1 MLQRPRRR
9 CEGTAMGAIV
19 LDLRPGL
26 GIGPFTIGMPICEA
40 FAQIE
45 QEPNIY
51 DVVHVK
57 FYDEEPLKLDIVIS
71 FPDHGFH
78 LRFDPWSQRLRLVE
92 IFDIK
97 RLQMRYA
104 TSLIGGPSTLAT
116 FVAVYALFGPTFPG
130 IYDKDRGVYT
140 LFYPGLSF
148 SFPIPSQY
156 TDCCHNREVELPLE
170 FPDGTTPVTC
180 RVSIYDS
187 STDKKVGVGSL
198 MDKAS
203 APPLPVGSLYMEEVH
218 VKDVWTELGRPCG
231 IHQKQVDQMVIHSGL
246 DPRPRT
252 TLCGDYFYNYFTRGL
267 DILFDGQTHK
277 IKKFV
282 LHTNYPGHADFNSYI
297 KCNFAIF
304 ASDLGGSYQD
314 VNNCKRRITPSTK
327 WEQVKEILGD
337 SGRAAIQTQGST
349 SNPFGSTFVYGYQNA
364 AFEVMKN
371 GYIATQG
378 RIRRVLAFLA
388 FSSLCLSPIRC
399 SRRRPCCCRH
409 SPPQNPVNTAVFS
422 PFIFHHPPPGL
433 PIFSQKIFT
442 LFSAISFFAGSELS
456 WSSAAKMTSVS
467 GLTGSPSR
475 FCFQIPARSSGSLQG
490 RVSNFPHGWKPA
502 GKNELL
508 RVESRSY
515 WNGFAQR
522 LNARKT
528 HLIKF
533 AVDAS
538 YGDMSNEPTAIFPRI
553 NVRDPYKRLGISRE
567 ASEDEIQGARNFLI
581 RQYAGHKPSVDAIE
595 SAHDKIIMQKFYDRK
610 NPKIDFKKK
619 YREVNQSRVV
629 QAVRNRFRTPSTNFI
644 LKTSIA
650 FLVLAALTVLFPTEE
665 GPTLQVA
672 LSLLAT
678 IYFVHDRLKSK
689 LRAFLYSAGSFAF
702 SWLFGTFLMVSVVPP
717 LLKGPRSF
725 EVTTSL
731 ITYVLLW
738 VSSTYLK

>member
-57 FYDEEPLKLDIVIS
+57 YYDEEPLKLDIVIS

-148 SFPIPSQY
+148 AFPIPSQY
-156 TDCCHNREVELPLE
+156 TDCCHDREAELPLE

-218 VKDVWTELGRPCG
+218 VKLGEELYFTVGGQNIPFGASPQDVWTELGRPCG

-246 DPRPRT
+246 DTRPRT

-297 KCNFAIF
+297 KCNFVIF

-314 VNNCKRRITPSTK
+314 VNNCKHRITPSTK
-327 WEQVKEILGD
+327 WEQVKEFLGD
-337 SGRAAIQTQGST
+337 CGRAAIQTQGST

-371 GYIATQG
+371 GYIAT
-378 RIRRVLAFLA
+378 V
-388 FSSLCLSPIRC
+388 
-399 SRRRPCCCRH
+399 
-409 SPPQNPVNTAVFS
+409 
-422 PFIFHHPPPGL
+422 
-433 PIFSQKIFT
+433 T
-442 LFSAISFFAGSELS
+442 LFQ
-456 WSSAAKMTSVS
+456 SS
-467 GLTGSPSR
+467 
-475 FCFQIPARSSGSLQG
+475 
-490 RVSNFPHGWKPA
+490 
-502 GKNELL
+502 
-508 RVESRSY
+508 
-515 WNGFAQR
+515 
-522 LNARKT
+522 
-528 HLIKF
+528 
-533 AVDAS
+533 
-538 YGDMSNEPTAIFPRI
+538 
-553 NVRDPYKRLGISRE
+553 
-567 ASEDEIQGARNFLI
+567 
-581 RQYAGHKPSVDAIE
+581 
-595 SAHDKIIMQKFYDRK
+595 
-610 NPKIDFKKK
+610 
-619 YREVNQSRVV
+619 
-629 QAVRNRFRTPSTNFI
+629 
-644 LKTSIA
+644 
-650 FLVLAALTVLFPTEE
+650 
-665 GPTLQVA
+665 
-672 LSLLAT
+672 
-678 IYFVHDRLKSK
+678 
-689 LRAFLYSAGSFAF
+689 
-702 SWLFGTFLMVSVVPP
+702 
-717 LLKGPRSF
+717 
-725 EVTTSL
+725 
-731 ITYVLLW
+731 
-738 VSSTYLK
+738 

>member
-218 VKDVWTELGRPCG
+218 VKLGEELYFNVGGQNIPFGASPQASDVWTELGRPCG

-246 DPRPRT
+246 DPRT

-314 VNNCKRRITPSTK
+314 VNNCKHRITPSTK

-371 GYIATQG
+371 GYIAT
-378 RIRRVLAFLA
+378 V
-388 FSSLCLSPIRC
+388 
-399 SRRRPCCCRH
+399 
-409 SPPQNPVNTAVFS
+409 
-422 PFIFHHPPPGL
+422 
-433 PIFSQKIFT
+433 T
-442 LFSAISFFAGSELS
+442 LFQ
-456 WSSAAKMTSVS
+456 SS
-467 GLTGSPSR
+467 
-475 FCFQIPARSSGSLQG
+475 
-490 RVSNFPHGWKPA
+490 
-502 GKNELL
+502 
-508 RVESRSY
+508 
-515 WNGFAQR
+515 
-522 LNARKT
+522 
-528 HLIKF
+528 
-533 AVDAS
+533 
-538 YGDMSNEPTAIFPRI
+538 
-553 NVRDPYKRLGISRE
+553 
-567 ASEDEIQGARNFLI
+567 
-581 RQYAGHKPSVDAIE
+581 
-595 SAHDKIIMQKFYDRK
+595 
-610 NPKIDFKKK
+610 
-619 YREVNQSRVV
+619 
-629 QAVRNRFRTPSTNFI
+629 
-644 LKTSIA
+644 
-650 FLVLAALTVLFPTEE
+650 
-665 GPTLQVA
+665 
-672 LSLLAT
+672 
-678 IYFVHDRLKSK
+678 
-689 LRAFLYSAGSFAF
+689 
-702 SWLFGTFLMVSVVPP
+702 
-717 LLKGPRSF
+717 
-725 EVTTSL
+725 
-731 ITYVLLW
+731 
-738 VSSTYLK
+738 